1 MWRGGKGAITLRRS
15 RPKVPPGYDIQIG
28 LAATDRRHIRI
39 EAWFSGGIG
48 QSYST
53 AATGAT
59 VRGRHFLQAG
69 LDARTGAVTG
79 EEWGARGGGVSKN
92 HRSSRLGCALA
103 ALAAGALRTGAGG
116 GVAGRCGEE
125 SPGL

>member
-1 MWRGGKGAITLRRS
+1 MWRRGKGAIALRRS

-39 EAWFSGGIG
+39 KAWLGGGAG

-59 VRGRHFLQAG
+59 VRGRHLLQAG

-79 EEWGARGGGVSKN
+79 EEWRARGGGVSKN

-103 ALAAGALRTGAGG
+103 AGAPRTGAGG

-125 SPGL
+125 PPGL